1 MASVSATHIILF
13 IASVVVAAGV
23 AGTIVVEVN
32 QLSDAVETRGSSVSE
47 EIATDIQVT
56 SDAAYAESI
65 YDETADEVTVLV
77 KNVGSESVQAH
88 PSEVDVLVDGRFI
101 QSDDMTVERV
111 DVDDDT
117 WRPGGVVEVTIDV
130 SNDDNVDVSGDTRVT
145 VIVND
150 NEDSIDFI
158 VD

>member
-23 AGTIVVEVN
+23 AGTVVMEVN
-32 QLSDAVETRGSSVSE
+32 ELSDAVETRSSAVSE
-47 EIATDIQVT
+47 EIATDIQIT
-56 SDAAYAESI
+56 SDAAYTDSI
-65 YDETADEVTVLV
+65 YDETDEEVTVLV
-77 KNVGSESVQAH
+77 KNVGSESLQAH
-88 PSEVDVLVDGRFI
+88 PNEIDVLVDGRLI
-101 QSDDMTVERV
+101 PRQYTDVERV

-117 WRPGGVVEVTIDV
+117 WRPGGVVEVTVDV
-130 SNDDNVDVSGDTRVT
+130 AGHDAVDVSGDTRVT

-150 NEDSIDFI
+150 NEDSIDFP

>member
-32 QLSDAVETRGSSVSE
+32 QLSDAVETRGSGVSD
-47 EIATDIQVT
+47 EIATDIQIT
-56 SDAAYAESI
+56 SDAGYAESI
-65 YDETADEVTVLV
+65 YDGADDEVTVLV
-77 KNVGSESVQAH
+77 KNVGSQSVQAQ
-88 PSEVDVLVDGRFI
+88 PSAVDVLVDGRFV

-130 SNDDNVDVSGDTRVT
+130 GGDDLEVSGDTRVT

-150 NEDSIDFI
+150 NEDSIDFPA
-158 VD
+158 D